1 MSYLII
7 TFKKPCHNHKLFVLV
22 FEEIGEE
29 LDILSLFKI
38 LLTYCGQIQFCFSH
52 LFSTLNQFFSLTKS

>member
-1 MSYLII
+1 MSYIII

-38 LLTYCGQIQFCFSH
+38 NILWTNSILFLTP
-52 LFSTLNQFFSLTKS
+52 LFNFKSIFFLTKS